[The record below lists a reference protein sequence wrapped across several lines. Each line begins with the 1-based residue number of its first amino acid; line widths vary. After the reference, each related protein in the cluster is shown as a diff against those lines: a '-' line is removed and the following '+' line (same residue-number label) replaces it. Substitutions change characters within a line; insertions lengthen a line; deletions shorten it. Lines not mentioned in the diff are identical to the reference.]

1 MENNNKITVL
11 MAVFNGERYL
21 RQSIE
26 SILNQTFYNFEF
38 LIINDAS
45 RDKSKE
51 ILNHYSN
58 RDKRIRIIEN
68 RSNLGLT
75 KSLNRGLKVS
85 KGKYIARMDDD
96 DISSIGRLEKQFLFM
111 EQNQDVALCGSL
123 GSVIDENG
131 KEIGKKDLAIK
142 DIKKK
147 LLFNNQFIHSS
158 LFFRKGFLY
167 NETFK
172 KAQDYELVLRI
183 ASKYKVANLN
193 EYLIAWRKR
202 RDSLSLADRKQKKFA
217 LKARWWAITKYGYP
231 RLKGILHIS
240 VRMVQLIFSKK

>member
-38 LIINDAS
+38 LIVNDAS
-45 RDKSKE
+45 RDKTKE
-51 ILNHYSN
+51 ILEQYSN
-58 RDKRIRIIEN
+58 RDKRIRVLEN
-68 RSNLGLT
+68 KTNLGLT
-75 KSLNRGLKVS
+75 KSLNRGLKAS
-85 KGKYIARMDDD
+85 QGKYIARMDDD
-96 DISSIGRLEKQFLFM
+96 DISSISRLEKQFLFM

-123 GSVIDENG
+123 GSIIDENG

-158 LFFRKGFLY
+158 LFFRKGFFY

-172 KAQDYELVLRI
+172 KAQDYELVLRV
-183 ASKYKVANLN
+183 ASKHKVANLN

-202 RDSLSLADRKQKKFA
+202 RDSLSSVDRKQKKFA
-217 LKARWWAITKYGYP
+217 LKARWWGITKYGYP
-231 RLKGILHIS
+231 KAKGVLHII
-240 VRMVQLIFSKK
+240 VRIIQLVVSR